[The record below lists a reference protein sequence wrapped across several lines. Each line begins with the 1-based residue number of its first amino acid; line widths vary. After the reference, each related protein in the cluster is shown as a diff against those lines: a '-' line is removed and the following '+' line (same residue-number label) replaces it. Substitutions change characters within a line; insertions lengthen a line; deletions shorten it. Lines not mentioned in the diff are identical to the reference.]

1 MTSLDYRLV
10 DADNHCYEPR
20 DSFTRYIDPAFR
32 DQAVHQEVR
41 DDGKEWIMIGE
52 RPLTFLPGHD
62 LYDNV
67 GKPGSLK
74 EKLRRMKKTGVADEI
89 SIYEPVRPEYLDRDL
104 RLDVMDAQN
113 VEACLLFPA
122 AGVTVEHFMAT
133 PEQCYANFHAFNRW
147 IQDDWGFAYQNRI
160 FAPPLLSLWDLD
172 AAVAELEWVLSEGA
186 RVIALRPGPQYGRSP
201 ADPYFD
207 PFWARLNEAGGS
219 VAFHLTES
227 GYNEMVAPY
236 WGYEANPPNFAMSA
250 WQWTNCYGD
259 RPIMET
265 LSALVFEN
273 FFGRFPNI
281 TAVSVENGAEWA
293 PYLVRLMNKMRGMG
307 RNGPWIGGKLPARP
321 TEIFTQHIL
330 VTPYPEDDV
339 AAIVRDM
346 GADSI
351 VLGSDWP
358 HAEGLPQPADFIDL
372 LETLSAEDQHK
383 IMRDNGLRLV
393 S

>member
-1 MTSLDYRLV
+1 M
-10 DADNHCYEPR
+10 
-20 DSFTRYIDPAFR
+20 
-32 DQAVHQEVR
+32 
-41 DDGKEWIMIGE
+41 
-52 RPLTFLPGHD
+52 
-62 LYDNV
+62 
-67 GKPGSLK
+67 
-74 EKLRRMKKTGVADEI
+74 
-89 SIYEPVRPEYLDRDL
+89 
-104 RLDVMDAQN
+104 
-113 VEACLLFPA
+113 
-122 AGVTVEHFMAT
+122 
-133 PEQCYANFHAFNRW
+133 
-147 IQDDWGFAYQNRI
+147 
-160 FAPPLLSLWDLD
+160 
-172 AAVAELEWVLSEGA
+172 AELEWVLSKGA
-186 RVIALRPGPQYGRSP
+186 KVIALRPGPQYGRSP
-201 ADPYFD
+201 SDPYFD

-236 WGYEANPPNFAMSA
+236 WGYEANPSNFAMSA

-321 TEIFTQHIL
+321 PEIFAQHIL

-346 GADSI
+346 GSDSI

-358 HAEGLPQPADFIDL
+358 HAEGLPQPADFMDPPRNPPRRRP
-372 LETLSAEDQHK
+372 AQDHARQ
-383 IMRDNGLRLV
+383 RAPPGGLKHGQPRGRGRPLRQEV
-393 S
+393 LGEGCSSRARG